1 MKTMTVGETID
12 RTGIDVLSQL
22 DREAEI
28 PLHTGMIR
36 QGDVI
41 VIPNSELREAKG
53 TIPNEGFPV
62 VKGENGGNTHALLVE
77 SGSVFFDPKAA
88 STRDLMLG
96 TLTVKENSVA
106 VLAHPEHAF
115 TRLGTGT
122 YEIRRQR
129 EQADEIRIVAD

>member
-1 MKTMTVGETID
+1 MTTMTVGETID

-28 PLHTGMIR
+28 PIHTGMIR

-41 VIPNSELREAKG
+41 VIPRPELKNATG
-53 TIPNEGFPV
+53 SIPKEGFPV

-77 SGSVFFDPKAA
+77 SGSVFFDQKNA
-88 STRDLMLG
+88 SARDLMLG
-96 TLTVKENSVA
+96 TLTVGENSVA

-115 TRLGTGT
+115 TRLGAGT

-129 EQADEIRIVAD
+129 EQADEIRVVAD